1 MIKQKGKILI
11 VDDDKDVL
19 QSLKLILENEFELVE
34 TISNPNSIH
43 QSLKSNI
50 FNVVLLDMNFTAGIN
65 SGNEGLYWLSEI
77 LKFDNDIVVI
87 MLTAYGDI
95 QLSVEAMKRG
105 ASDFITKPW
114 DNDKLIATIKA
125 GLKLSESKKEV
136 KTLKQKQEY
145 LNVDNRSKYIKPI
158 GTSPAFLKVLDTIS
172 KVSKTDANILITG
185 ENGTGKELIAKEIH
199 RQSKR
204 SEDVFIGLD
213 LTSIS
218 ESLFESELF
227 GHAKGA
233 FTDAKNSRVGRIESA
248 SGGTLFL
255 DEIGNLNMN
264 LQSKLLTVLEN
275 RELTPIGSNE
285 LIPIDIRLISATNKN
300 LNQLINLDLF
310 RDDLLYRLNTIS
322 IEVPAL
328 RNRKEDIPLLA
339 EHFLTYYS
347 KKYEKPLIKLGKK
360 AVDKLIDY
368 RWPGNIRE
376 LEHAIEK
383 AVILSES
390 NIITPNDFHFT
401 TPESAIDSID
411 TLNLEEIE
419 KNTIVK
425 ALKKCSGNISKTA
438 QELGVTRKTLY
449 KKIEKYGL

>member
-390 NIITPNDFHFT
+390 NIVTPNDFHFT